1 MMKPPTHI
9 ATAQRKRLL
18 DAARDL
24 ARSGGH
30 ADHKSIFAL
39 IETMDG
45 FSDARDR
52 LQVIRSQI
60 DHLCTL
66 AKPGRARIDIPGRQR
81 PENDSCTE

>member
-1 MMKPPTHI
+1 MKPPTHI
-9 ATAQRKRLL
+9 VTAQRKKLL
-18 DAARDL
+18 DAARYL
-24 ARSGGH
+24 ARSGCH
-30 ADHKSIFAL
+30 TDHRSIFAQ

-60 DHLCTL
+60 DHLCAL

-81 PENDSCTE
+81 PENDCCTE

>member
-1 MMKPPTHI
+1 MKPPPHI
-9 ATAQRKRLL
+9 AMAQRRRVLE
-18 DAARDL
+18 AARDL
-24 ARSGGH
+24 ARSGCYP
-30 ADHKSIFAL
+30 DHRSIFAQ

-66 AKPGRARIDIPGRQR
+66 AKPRRARIDIPGRQR